1 MGIGNTFK
9 KSERLSLKNRVGV
22 LFATGT
28 AINIYPLKVVWLSF
42 TEPLEYPAQVLFTVS
57 RKRFKRAFDRNRIKR
72 KMKEAFRLQ
81 KSFLY
86 EELIKKDKKLL
97 IGIVYTGNDPE
108 PHSEILN
115 NKLKQAFDV
124 LLPSCDN
131 T

>member
-9 KSERLSLKNRVGV
+9 KSERLSLKNRIGV
-22 LFATGT
+22 LFDTGT

-42 TEPLEYPAQVLFTVS
+42 TEPLEYPVQVLFTVS

-86 EELIKKDKKLL
+86 KELIKKDKKLL

-108 PHSEILN
+108 PYSEILYN
-115 NKLKQAFDV
+115 NLKQAFDV
-124 LLPSCDN
+124 LLSSCDD